1 MDAFNSYIYGS
12 SLWVTIQALP
22 LFVSPT
28 IVVSLLSREIRGAS
42 GEVSLYLSGIL
53 NHDANKLIIAEV
65 EEYLSRSLGMAL
77 FAIGFLSIFLAGDV
91 PLPSKLSDT
100 ADAVIKSEI
109 KNLEAPYAV
118 FVLITTM
125 LYHSAVAVFCYV
137 RYSTSNQT
145 PYILG
150 SIGSA
155 SLASLGLWCV
165 LFSSSDSYRSKK
177 TGADKRTSGYPFSN
191 KNSAAAQKKQMKKS
205 VK

>member
-22 LFVSPT
+22 LVVSPT
-28 IVVSLLSREIRGAS
+28 IVVALLSKEIREAS

-53 NHDANKLIIAEV
+53 NHDADKFISADV

-91 PLPSKLSDT
+91 PSPSNLSDPANT
-100 ADAVIKSEI
+100 GIKSEI
-109 KNLEAPYAV
+109 INLKAPYAV
-118 FVLITTM
+118 TMLTTTM
-125 LYHSAVAVFCYV
+125 LYHSAVATFCYV

-165 LFSSSDSYRSKK
+165 LFSSSESHRSKK
-177 TGADKRTSGYPFSN
+177 TGADKRTSGFPFSN
-191 KNSAAAQKKQMKKS
+191 KNSATAQKKQMKKS

>member
-42 GEVSLYLSGIL
+42 
-53 NHDANKLIIAEV
+53 EV